1 MRVLYVCTSILVFAL
16 LAVMVLG
23 LTVSQCR
30 PSMFVSDNGY
40 SAKTERSWITNCANV
55 FSYRR

>member
-16 LAVMVLG
+16 LAIAVFGM
-23 LTVSQCR
+23 TVSQCR
-30 PSMFVSDNGY
+30 PSLFVPDNPY
-40 SAKTERSWITNCANV
+40 LAKTERSWITNCANV

>member
-16 LAVMVLG
+16 LAVAVLG
-23 LTVSQCR
+23 MKVSQCR
-30 PSMFVSDNGY
+30 PSMFVSDNRY
-40 SAKTERSWITNCANV
+40 SAKPEPSWIANCANV

>member
-16 LAVMVLG
+16 LAVAVLG
-23 LTVSQCR
+23 MTVSQCR
-30 PSMFVSDNGY
+30 PSMLVSDNAY
-40 SAKTERSWITNCANV
+40 SAKTEHSWITNCVNV